1 MTDLERARA
10 IFEQQGT
17 FAEGLV
23 GCRIDAVADGYA
35 LCSLELQ
42 QRHLNGLGSAMGGVI
57 FTLADYAYAV
67 ASNFDRDVFVTSASN
82 IRFLKAAHGGRITA
96 EAREIR
102 SGRRSCLFEVAVR
115 DENGELLALA
125 EVAGTLTVERTK
137 KTQSAESIG

>member
-10 IFEQQGT
+10 IFQARGT

-23 GCRIDAVADGYA
+23 GCRIDAVGPGYA
-35 LCSLELQ
+35 LCSLALEEK
-42 QRHLNGLGSAMGGVI
+42 HLNGLGSAMGGVI

-82 IRFLKAAHGGRITA
+82 IRYIKGARSGQRITA

-102 SGRRSCLFEVAVR
+102 SGRRSCLFEVAIR
-115 DENGELLALA
+115 DEAGELLALA
-125 EVAGTLTVERTK
+125 DVAGTMTQERTK
-137 KTQSAESIG
+137 KN